1 MKRRFISAI
10 SLMVALIG
18 FSSSNLRAQNSPKQI
33 ATIPFDFIF
42 EDTRLPAGSYEVQMI
57 DSGQIVLL
65 NTKKI
70 GVEAEAA
77 TLPMPV
83 RGDARKPELV
93 FVNSSQGYT
102 LVEVHLGQERRLITS
117 EYGHATYTEAQLHR
131 VAITSTSDQSGVMV
145 REASAQ
151 GR

>member
-65 NTKKI
+65 NTKKV

-83 RGDARKPELV
+83 RGDALKPELV

-102 LVEVHLGQERRLITS
+102 LVEVHIGQERRLITS

-131 VAITSTSDQSGVMV
+131 VTITSTSDQSGVMV